1 MEVVNNVNRK
11 IQKGKGYGIRR
22 RDSTYSGSKRVRW
35 DREYRWLIRIA
46 VGMGVVAL
54 FYYFSWWFV
63 DRRFVSPWYLFLLIL
78 AVFYSGMQL
87 VGNWLL
93 YLMAEHPDPPRAPP
107 AGLSVDVFV
116 TACGEAYPLIK
127 RSLAAACEMRGQHHT
142 WLLDDYAD
150 PKLAKLAGRLGAG
163 YLSRTDHSYA
173 KAGNLNHALPLT
185 HGDIIVI
192 FDVDHAPEPDFLER
206 SLGYFADPKIGF
218 VQVMLTFNNGNQ
230 SWVARAATETSLD
243 FYNPTC
249 LGAYGIGGATLV
261 GSNALIRRTALAS
274 IGGYQP
280 GLAEDLATSIALH
293 AARWKSAYV
302 AEPLAPGLAPPS
314 FQAWFIQ
321 QLKWARGVFELL
333 ITAYPHLF
341 GRLTWGQRLSYAV
354 RMTKY
359 WIGPVIGLH
368 LFATITVL
376 ISASPLAR
384 MAFHQYLIHLAP
396 LALFDLLI
404 RHLSLLYWRH
414 SSTPKTSLIHAVVLV
429 YATWPVY
436 LLAWLMALTR
446 LPLAFRLTPKS
457 WTGGLNPLWLLP
469 QAIVIL
475 LLFLGGLYVV
485 IVKDHQPSLLL
496 MFAVAQGFLQLWL
509 FTKWLQSEVIRT
521 KRSPVLPSEYFEEG
535 GTETTA
541 AGPNGS

>member
-1 MEVVNNVNRK
+1 MEVTNNVNRK
-11 IQKGKGYGIRR
+11 FQKGEGYGIRSGN
-22 RDSTYSGSKRVRW
+22 STFSGLKKIPW

-46 VGMGVVAL
+46 VGIGVAAL
-54 FYYFSWWFV
+54 LYYFSWWFV
-63 DRRFVSPWYLFLLIL
+63 DRRLASPWYLFVMVL

-93 YLMAEHPDPPRAPP
+93 FLVARHPDPPPAPP

-116 TACGEAYPLIK
+116 TSCGEAHRLIE
-127 RSLAAACEMRGQHHT
+127 RSLAAACNMRGRHRT
-142 WLLDDYAD
+142 WLLDDRAD
-150 PKLAKLAGRLGAG
+150 PGLARLAEHLGAG
-163 YLSRTDHSYA
+163 YLSRTENSYA

-185 HGDIIVI
+185 NGDIIVI
-192 FDVDHAPEPDFLER
+192 FDVDHVPEPDFLER
-206 SLGYFADPKIGF
+206 SLGYFANPRNGF
-218 VQVMLTFNNGNQ
+218 VQVMLTFNNGSQ
-230 SWVARAATETSLD
+230 SWVAKAAMETSLD

-249 LGAYGIGGATLV
+249 LGAYGLGGATLM

-293 AARWKSAYV
+293 ATWWSSAYV
-302 AEPLAPGLAPPS
+302 PEPLAPGLAPPS
-314 FQAWFIQ
+314 FEAWFVQ

-333 ITAYPHLF
+333 ITTYPHLF
-341 GRLTWGQRLSYAV
+341 GCLTWGQRLSYAV

-368 LFATITVL
+368 LFATIAVL
-376 ISASPLAR
+376 ITASAPAR

-396 LALFDLLI
+396 VALSDLLI

-436 LLAWLMALTR
+436 MLAWLMALIR

-457 WTGGLNPLWLLP
+457 LTGSLNPLWLLP

-475 LLFLGGLYVV
+475 SLVLGGLYTV

-496 MFAVAQGFLQLWL
+496 MFAVAQGLLQLTL
-509 FTKWLQSEVIRT
+509 FTKWLQSEVIGTR
-521 KRSPVLPSEYFEEG
+521 RSPVIQGKHFEDG
-535 GTETTA
+535 
-541 AGPNGS
+541 

>member
-1 MEVVNNVNRK
+1 MEVRNNVKTK
-11 IQKGKGYGIRR
+11 IQKGQDYSVRK
-22 RDSTYSGSKRVRW
+22 RDPTYLGSKGFTW
-35 DREYRWLIRIA
+35 AREYRWLIRIA
-46 VGMGVVAL
+46 VGMGVAAL
-54 FYYFSWWFV
+54 VYYFSWWFV
-63 DRRFVSPWYLFLLIL
+63 DRRLSSPWYLFLIIL

-93 YLMAEHPDPPRAPP
+93 YLVAEHPPPPPAPP

-116 TACGEAYPLIK
+116 TACGEAYPLIE

-142 WLLDDYAD
+142 WLLDDHAD
-150 PKLAKLAGRLGAG
+150 PELATLAKRLGAG
-163 YLSRTDHSYA
+163 YLSRTDHSHA

-185 HGDIIVI
+185 HGDIVVI

-206 SLGYFADPKIGF
+206 SLGYFTDPKIGF
-218 VQVMLTFNNGNQ
+218 VQVMLTFNNGSQ
-230 SWVARAATETSLD
+230 SWVARAAMETSLD

-249 LGAYGIGGATLV
+249 LGAYGIGGATLI

-293 AARWKSAYV
+293 AARWESAYV

-314 FQAWFIQ
+314 FEAWFVQ

-333 ITAYPHLF
+333 ITAYPRLF

-359 WIGPVIGLH
+359 WIGPVVGLH
-368 LFATITVL
+368 LFATIAVL
-376 ISASPLAR
+376 ISASALVR

-404 RHLSLLYWRH
+404 RHLSILYWRH

-436 LLAWLMALTR
+436 MLAWFMALIR
-446 LPLAFRLTPKS
+446 RPLASRLTPKS

-469 QAIVIL
+469 QAIVIFL
-475 LLFLGGLYVV
+475 LVLGGLYTI
-485 IVKDHQPSLLL
+485 IVKDHRPSLLL

-509 FTKWLQSEVIRT
+509 FTKWLQSEVIGTIR
-521 KRSPVLPSEYFEEG
+521 RPVVQGESLEE
-535 GTETTA
+535 E
-541 AGPNGS
+541 

>member
-11 IQKGKGYGIRR
+11 IQRGKGYGIHK
-22 RDSTYSGSKRVRW
+22 SYSIHAGSKKMLGA
-35 DREYRWLIRIA
+35 REYRWLIRIA
-46 VGMGVVAL
+46 VGMGIAAL

-63 DRRFVSPWYLFLLIL
+63 DRRLVSPGYLFLMIL
-78 AVFYSGMQL
+78 AVFYSGMQM

-93 YLMAEHPDPPRAPP
+93 YLVAEHPDPAPAPP
-107 AGLSVDVFV
+107 AGLSVDVFI

-127 RSLAAACEMRGQHHT
+127 RSLTAASEMRGPHRT
-142 WLLDDYAD
+142 WLLDDGSD
-150 PKLAKLAGRLGAG
+150 PGLAELAGRLGAG

-173 KAGNLNHALPLT
+173 KAGNLNHALGLT
-185 HGDIIVI
+185 NGDIIVI
-192 FDVDHAPEPDFLER
+192 FDVDHAPEPDFLEC
-206 SLGYFADPKIGF
+206 SLDYFADPKIGF
-218 VQVMLTFNNGNQ
+218 VQVMLTFNNGSE
-230 SWVARAATETSLD
+230 SWVAKAAMETSLD
-243 FYNPTC
+243 FYNPTS
-249 LGAYGIGGATLV
+249 LGAYGIGGATLM

-293 AARWKSAYV
+293 AAGWASAYV

-314 FQAWFIQ
+314 FEAWFVQ

-333 ITAYPHLF
+333 ITAYPRLF

-376 ISASPLAR
+376 ISASALSR

-396 LALFDLLI
+396 VAFFDLLI
-404 RHLSLLYWRH
+404 RHLSILYWRH
-414 SSTPKTSLIHAVVLV
+414 SSTPKTSLLHAIVLV

-436 LLAWLMALTR
+436 MLAWSMALIR
-446 LPLAFRLTPKS
+446 LPLAFRPTPKS
-457 WTGGLNPLWLLP
+457 LTGGLNPLWLLP
-469 QAIVIL
+469 QAIVLIL
-475 LLFLGGLYVV
+475 LVLGGLYTV
-485 IVKDHQPSLLL
+485 IVKDHRPSLLL
-496 MFAVAQGFLQLWL
+496 MFAIAQGFLQLSL
-509 FTKWLQSEVIRT
+509 FTKWLQSEVIGT
-521 KRSPVLPSEYFEEG
+521 TSKRVIQGKAFEE
-535 GTETTA
+535 E
-541 AGPNGS
+541 

>member
-1 MEVVNNVNRK
+1 MNMK
-11 IQKGKGYGIRR
+11 TQKVKAYGLHQ
-22 RDSTYSGSKRVRW
+22 RDSTYSGSKRTTRA
-35 DREYRWLIRIA
+35 RAHRWLIRIA
-46 VGMGVVAL
+46 VGVGIAAL

-63 DRRFVSPWYLFLLIL
+63 DRRLASPWYLFLLFL

-93 YLMAEHPDPPRAPP
+93 YLVAEHPSPPPDPPPE
-107 AGLSVDVFV
+107 LSVDVFI

-142 WLLDDYAD
+142 WLLDDDSD
-150 PKLAKLAGRLGAG
+150 PELAKLAGHLGAG

-173 KAGNLNHALPLT
+173 KAGNVNHALLLT
-185 HGDIIVI
+185 HGDIVVI
-192 FDVDHAPEPDFLER
+192 FDVDHVPEPDFLER

-218 VQVMLTFNNGNQ
+218 VQVMLTFNNGSQ
-230 SWVARAATETSLD
+230 SWVARAAMETSLE

-249 LGAYGIGGATLV
+249 LGAYGIGGATLM

-293 AARWKSAYV
+293 ADKWASAYV

-314 FQAWFIQ
+314 FEAWFVQ

-341 GRLTWGQRLSYAV
+341 GSLTWGQRLSYAV

-368 LFATITVL
+368 LFVTITVL
-376 ISASPLAR
+376 ISASALVR
-384 MAFHQYLIHLAP
+384 ISFHQYLIHLAP
-396 LALFDLLI
+396 VALLDLLI

-436 LLAWLMALTR
+436 MLAWFMALVR
-446 LPLAFRLTPKS
+446 LPLVFRLTPKS
-457 WTGGLNPLWLLP
+457 LTRDLNPLWLLP
-469 QAIVIL
+469 QAIVIF
-475 LLFLGGLYVV
+475 LLFLGGLYTV
-485 IVKDHQPSLLL
+485 IVKDHRPSLLL
-496 MFAVAQGFLQLWL
+496 MFAVTQGFLQLWL
-509 FTKWLQSEVIRT
+509 FTKWLQSEVISTIRRPAIHA
-521 KRSPVLPSEYFEEG
+521 KSFEE
-535 GTETTA
+535 E
-541 AGPNGS
+541 